1 MSAATRPRLGGLLAC
16 MPLLLLVAPL
26 RHTLEGS
33 MALHMLIELPMLFV
47 AGGAAEGMLRHKSRL
62 AGLAQRFDAYGLLGL
77 ALASCIAA
85 LWMIPSMLDLSL
97 LDARVQGAKYLAW
110 WLAGFVSC
118 SSWRRAAPELA
129 AFFLGNTAWMLATAG
144 LLYQDAPQRLCVSYL
159 QDEQVISGQGLVALS
174 LLVGALAIAR
184 LVARPG
190 QGVAP
195 LTARSAPNAG
205 FNPPS
210 VCRAPRATRSAE

>member
-1 MSAATRPRLGGLLAC
+1 

-129 AFFLGNTAWMLATAG
+129 AFFLGNTAWMLCHRRPVLPGRAAAAMRELPAG
-144 LLYQDAPQRLCVSYL
+144 RAGHQ
-159 QDEQVISGQGLVALS
+159 
-174 LLVGALAIAR
+174 
-184 LVARPG
+184 RPG
-190 QGVAP
+190 AGCAFAARRRACHRAAGREAGP
-195 LTARSAPNAG
+195 RRRALTARSTPNAG

>member
-1 MSAATRPRLGGLLAC
+1 